1 MCGFAGFSNFDY
13 EISKKSSTH
22 YDIGMRMGMRLS
34 HRGPD
39 DSGVYVSKNC
49 VLSHTRLAVMDPL
62 LGRQPMT
69 AFIDGISYTI
79 AYNGEIYNTKELKQV
94 LKLKGHVFDTNCD
107 TEVVLKAYIEFGDKV
122 ADYLNGI
129 FAFAIDDTKNKR
141 LFLCRDRFGVK
152 PLFYTISD
160 NTLVFASEIKALFE
174 YPKIKPVIDKNGLC
188 EIFGVGP
195 ARSPGSGVFKNIFEL
210 EPGFNAIFNENGLT
224 KTKYYTI
231 ECYEHEDSYE
241 KTVDY
246 VRELLFDIADR
257 QLVSDVPICTFLSGG
272 LDSSVITALAAR
284 KFSQTKMDLS
294 TYSFDFEENSTYFSP
309 TAFQPT
315 ADEPWAQKVSALL
328 GTTHKTLV
336 CSNEDLFSNLFD
348 AVIAK
353 DLPGMADIDSSL
365 LYFCNK
371 VKQNHKVVLCGE
383 CADEIFGGYPWF
395 KEMDY
400 KTFPWSRNIDF
411 RSSVLNADILKEIN
425 LFDYTN
431 NLLEKTINDTPLYY
445 KDNEDMKKMRKMSYL
460 NITWFMQTLLNR
472 KDRCSMYSGLEVRVP
487 YADHR
492 LLEYVY
498 NLPWSY
504 KCKNGVQKSVLR
516 DAARGVLPDSI
527 IDRKKSPFPKTH
539 NPVYETM
546 LKNKLKCIL
555 KDPLQPI
562 LKILSKDTVS
572 ALLKEEFDYGKP
584 WFGQL
589 MAGPQ
594 LLAYLLQINYW
605 LIRYNIYLD
614 I

>member
-1 MCGFAGFSNFDY
+1 MEYFMCGFAGFSNFNLDFTD
-13 EISKKSSTH
+13 KKNYY
-22 YDIGMRMGMRLS
+22 YDLGKRMGMRIS

-39 DSGVYVSKNC
+39 DSGVYISKNS

-62 LGRQPMT
+62 YGKQPMT
-69 AFIDGISYTI
+69 AYAKGKDYTI
-79 AYNGEIYNTKELKQV
+79 AYNGEIYNTKELKA
-94 LKLKGHVFDTNCD
+94 LLMAKGYVFDTNCD
-107 TEVVLKAYIEFGDKV
+107 TEVVLKAYIEFGEKV

-129 FAFAIDDTKNKR
+129 FAFAVHDNLNER

-152 PLFYTISD
+152 PLFYTFSD
-160 NTLVFASEIKALFE
+160 DGLVFASEIKSLFE
-174 YPKIKPVIDKNGLC
+174 YPKVKPIIDKNGLC

-195 ARSPGSGVFKNIFEL
+195 ARSPGSGVFKNILEL
-210 EPGFNAIFNENGLT
+210 EAGFYAVFDKNGLH
-224 KTKYYTI
+224 KKKYYTI

-241 KTVDY
+241 KSVDY

-257 QLVSDVPICTFLSGG
+257 QLVSDVPLCTFLSGG
-272 LDSSVITALAAR
+272 LDSSIITALAAQ
-284 KFSQTKMDLS
+284 KIDTLS
-294 TYSFDFEENSTYFSP
+294 TYSFDFEENNTYFSP
-309 TAFQPT
+309 TSFQPT
-315 ADEPWAQKVSALL
+315 QDEPWAKKVSEILS
-328 GTTHKTLV
+328 TEHKTLV
-336 CSNEDLFSNLFD
+336 CSNDDLFSNLFD

-365 LYFCNK
+365 LYFCK
-371 VKQNHKVVLCGE
+371 EVKKNHTVVLCGE

-395 KEMDY
+395 NSMDY
-400 KTFPWSRNIDF
+400 SAFPWSRNLEY
-411 RSSVLNADILKEIN
+411 RNSVLNPDISHEMNMGNYVNQKLEETLLK
-425 LFDYTN
+425 
-431 NLLEKTINDTPLYY
+431 TPTYY
-445 KDNEDMKKMRKMSYL
+445 KDNDAMLKMRKMSYL
-460 NITWFMQTLLNR
+460 NIIWFMQTLLNR

-498 NLPWSY
+498 NMPWNY
-504 KCKNGVQKSVLR
+504 KCKNGVQKSILR
-516 DAARGVLPDSI
+516 DAARGILPDNI

-539 NPVYETM
+539 NPVYEKM

-562 LKILSKDTVS
+562 LKILSKDTVN

-594 LLAYLLQINYW
+594 LLAYLIQINYW
-605 LIRYNIYLD
+605 LIKYNIYLD